1 LDNLDF
7 TLEKLEFAL
16 EKLTER
22 GESDG
27 LECMLVRVEFV
38 LGRPTERSE
47 YDIPLT
53 RARRAPFDVLEFTL
67 ERLTDRVERAALDT
81 LELRLK
87 PPTERN
93 EGPAER
99 DKLDALEFKRN
110 EGPAERDK
118 LDALEFTRVGCSLE
132 FVLDR
137 LAERAQLGLV
147 SLLEGRD
154 SDSRCVGLDAPNC
167 TGHENCV
174 GYQP

>member
-1 LDNLDF
+1 MDNLDF

-22 GESDG
+22 GESDS

-99 DKLDALEFKRN
+99 DKL
-110 EGPAERDK
+110 G
-118 LDALEFTRVGCSLE
+118 ALEFTRAGCSLE

>member
-1 LDNLDF
+1 M
-7 TLEKLEFAL
+7 EFAL

-22 GESDG
+22 GESDRP
-27 LECMLVRVEFV
+27 ECMLVTVEFV
-38 LGRPTERSE
+38 LGRPTERRGF
-47 YDIPLT
+47 DIPLT
-53 RARRAPFDVLEFTL
+53 RARRAPFDVLEFAL
-67 ERLTDRVERAALDT
+67 ERLPDRVERAALDT

-93 EGPAER
+93 EE
-99 DKLDALEFKRN
+99 
-110 EGPAERDK
+110 PAERDK
-118 LDALEFTRVGCSLE
+118 LDALEFTRAGCSLE

-167 TGHENCV
+167 PGHGNCV